1 MVSME
6 LYIKGKVQGVFFRAT
21 AKDIADKMGI
31 TGEIENLGNGNVRAR
46 ITGDE
51 DRVNEFV
58 EWCRK
63 GPQRAR
69 VDKVSVSKT
78 ETLNF
83 NDFKIIRK

>member
-31 TGEIENLGNGNVRAR
+31 TGEIENLGNGHVRAR

-51 DRVNEFV
+51 GQVNEFV